1 MSIFDNLRKK
11 ADEAANAVKG
21 AFGAKETFTF
31 TALPESLGELKALP
45 EAALDTPFKTAA
57 LTVCALCVY
66 AAAPSI
72 GEEMLNFLK
81 GPEELSNLDKQF
93 LKDRFADTK
102 LVPFSYFAGATPE
115 NDYTPAEPFTLTVE
129 TNPYSFDNEGYA
141 KLFLKSGGADSP
153 REVVLRKK
161 GEQWFLW
168 QHQGLLPGIRKAKSE
183 DKWA

>member
-1 MSIFDNLRKK
+1 
-11 ADEAANAVKG
+11 
-21 AFGAKETFTF
+21 
-31 TALPESLGELKALP
+31 
-45 EAALDTPFKTAA
+45 
-57 LTVCALCVY
+57 
-66 AAAPSI
+66 
-72 GEEMLNFLK
+72 MLNFLK